1 MTCVCDEEPAL
12 CAEPG
17 SERGEWAG
25 LAVNLARRTR
35 SAATAGGRESRPP
48 TTLQVLGE
56 NWAPSHLRA
65 ASAVNLRN
73 VSQLRSCVPRATFT
87 GTPPKARPSA
97 RGAHRLPHG
106 EVECQP
112 RLGDHVCREG
122 QGRRQAISRGAVPR
136 LASATRSCQVFSG
149 RRHHPGSGMRP
160 SWLGQRSAKVSSD
173 VLSGFSL
180 SLGAVGPAGR
190 PSRLPIPGPQRAAR
204 RPLSELLPVTQARRP
219 RAHWGVALDVPP
231 WTGWRAQAGHVF
243 WKQTIHEPASQHR
256 RPPAAGPPAA
266 ARLPAPRNN

>member
-1 MTCVCDEEPAL
+1 MGR
-12 CAEPG
+12 PG
-17 SERGEWAG
+17 SELGQTDPLSCDHWREGVPTAHHAAG
-25 LAVNLARRTR
+25 ARREQGSQSPSRGVGSEPQECR
-35 SAATAGGRESRPP
+35 SALKSRS
-48 TTLQVLGE
+48 
-56 NWAPSHLRA
+56 ASHLHGD
-65 ASAVNLRN
+65 ASE
-73 VSQLRSCVPRATFT
+73 S
-87 GTPPKARPSA
+87 PPLSPWGAPPSSW
-97 RGAHRLPHG
+97 
-106 EVECQP
+106 EVERQP
-112 RLGDHVCREG
+112 WLGDHVCREG

-149 RRHHPGSGMRP
+149 RRHHLGSGMRP